1 MKLSK
6 NSLHMFISKISKFSF
21 IFVIAFSFIFSYAIL
36 PISAEDNVIKI
47 STGIENPLG
56 SNLKDIPT
64 FIKKVIEIVLSV
76 GIPLLALA
84 IIYSGFLF
92 IEAQGNKDKLEKAK
106 KAILYT
112 LIGGV
117 LLLGAFVISEAII
130 NTVEDIKSTTT

>member
-76 GIPLLALA
+76 GVPLLALA

-130 NTVEDIKSTTT
+130 NTVEDIKSKT

>member
-21 IFVIAFSFIFSYAIL
+21 IFVIAFSFIFSYVIL

-130 NTVEDIKSTTT
+130 NTVEDIKSTT

>member
-1 MKLSK
+1 MKFPK
-6 NSLHMFISKISKFSF
+6 NNLYMFFSKISKFAF
-21 IFVIAFSFIFSYAIL
+21 IFIIAFSFIFSFSVLTSRAD
-36 PISAEDNVIKI
+36 DNVITI
-47 STGIENPLG
+47 ETGIENPLG

-64 FIKKVIEIVLSV
+64 FIEKVIEIVLYV

-92 IEAQGNKDKLEKAK
+92 IEAQGNEKKLEKAK

-130 NTVEDIKSTTT
+130 KTVEDIKSTT